1 MTFSSMTT
9 VSTSTRTTHSCDA
22 VQVTGPG
29 KFVTESKFMSRS
41 SVFSS
46 FQVNAP
52 PTRTRALSTNAAPAN
67 YGADTFEL
75 PFTVA
80 ANALVQ
86 IQTDQAAI
94 STPGAY
100 NLSGTYPTVL
110 SKMMT
115 TIPSTSKLQ
124 FLAVSAT
131 SRFFQAN
138 LFNDFS
144 APIEVG
150 LASTTNTKVT
160 GAFTRVLAILKRT
173 STAQACPS
181 STCTITGCMST
192 MDCSCAWDSF
202 TGSDKAE
209 YCQNTFKSAA
219 KDTGDDSNTSLWGLL
234 ALLLL
239 PLLCCLAFFFMRK
252 KPQPAFVEVPVDY
265 PEIVPEYPE
274 EVTVYPVASVEY
286 PMDEFYAGQPVQLNV
301 SPY

>member
-1 MTFSSMTT
+1 VYSFFE
-9 VSTSTRTTHSCDA
+9 VKSTAGSA
-22 VQVTGPG
+22 
-29 KFVTESKFMSRS
+29 
-41 SVFSS
+41 
-46 FQVNAP
+46 
-52 PTRTRALSTNAAPAN
+52 RALSTNEGTVTF
-67 YGADTFEL
+67 GADTFENPL
-75 PFTVA
+75 TVS
-80 ANALVQ
+80 ANTLVQ
-86 IQTDQAAI
+86 VETDESAI
-94 STPGAY
+94 STAGAY
-100 NLSGTYPTVL
+100 NNSGTYPTVL

-115 TIPSTSKLQ
+115 TIPATSKLQ

-131 SRFFQAN
+131 SRFFQVN
-138 LFNDFS
+138 SFDDFS

-160 GAFTRVLAILKRT
+160 GEFTRVLAILRRT

-181 STCTITGCMST
+181 STCTITGCMAT

-202 TGSDKAE
+202 TGSDSAA
-209 YCQNTFKSAA
+209 YCRNTFTSAA
-219 KDTGDDSNTSLWGLL
+219 KSTGDDSNTSLWGLL

-252 KPQPAFVEVPVDY
+252 KPEPAFVEVPVDY